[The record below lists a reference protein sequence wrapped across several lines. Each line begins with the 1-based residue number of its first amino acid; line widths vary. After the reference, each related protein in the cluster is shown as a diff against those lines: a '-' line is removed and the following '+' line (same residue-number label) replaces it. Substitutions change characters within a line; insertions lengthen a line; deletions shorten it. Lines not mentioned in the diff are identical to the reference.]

1 MRTRR
6 LLLLAVI
13 AGLVVAFFAF
23 DLGPRFGLDA
33 LKAQRAALR
42 AAFDAEP
49 GTTAAVYLA
58 IYVAVTAL
66 SLPGAA
72 VMTLA
77 GGAVFGF
84 GWGLV
89 LASIAST
96 IGATLAFLSARFLLR
111 DAVQARFGD
120 RLAAVNDGIRTDGAF
135 YLFTL
140 RLVPA
145 FPFFVINLVMGL
157 TPIATWTFVWVSQLG
172 MLLGTAV
179 FVNAGTELA
188 AVRSLGDV
196 LSPGLLVSFV
206 LLGLAPLAGRVLVD
220 RLRLRRVYAPWA
232 HLRPRRFDRNVV
244 VIGGGS
250 AGLVTAYI
258 AATVKAAVTLVERE
272 RLGGECLYTGCV
284 PSKTLIRSARLL
296 AEIGRAGDYG
306 VRTGP
311 AEVDFAQVMAR
322 VRQVIQ
328 AIEPHDS
335 VERYTR
341 LGVECMRGRATVTSP
356 WTVAI
361 TRPDGTTHALTTRAI
376 VIAAGARP
384 LVPPIPGLADVRP
397 LTSDTVWELRERPAR
412 LVVLGGGPIG
422 CELAQAFARFGTRVT
437 VVEQAPRLLTAEDDD
452 CAAMVE
458 ARFAAEGLDLRL
470 GHRARRVEVVAGQK
484 QLVVEYA
491 GAEVSIPFDEI
502 LCAVGRVANTEGY
515 GLEAFG
521 IGATP
526 ERRLDVNGYLET
538 RLPNII
544 ACGDVAGPYQ
554 FTHMA
559 AHGAR
564 YAALN
569 ALFGWI
575 RRSKVDYSVV
585 PWVTF
590 TDPQVARVGLNQR
603 QARAAGIAHTVT
615 SYALGDLDR
624 AIADGETAG
633 SVNVLTAPGSDRIL
647 GVTIVGTHAGEMLP
661 EWVTAMTHRLGV
673 NQVLGTIHVYPTFAE
688 ANRFVAGA
696 WRRGTVT
703 RGQQVFLEAVQR
715 WARGHAGLRTV
726 VAALWPLWY
735 DRTVAESRR
744 SEPGSS

>member
-1 MRTRR
+1 
-6 LLLLAVI
+6 
-13 AGLVVAFFAF
+13 
-23 DLGPRFGLDA
+23 
-33 LKAQRAALR
+33 
-42 AAFDAEP
+42 
-49 GTTAAVYLA
+49 
-58 IYVAVTAL
+58 
-66 SLPGAA
+66 
-72 VMTLA
+72 
-77 GGAVFGF
+77 
-84 GWGLV
+84 
-89 LASIAST
+89 
-96 IGATLAFLSARFLLR
+96 
-111 DAVQARFGD
+111 
-120 RLAAVNDGIRTDGAF
+120 
-135 YLFTL
+135 
-140 RLVPA
+140 
-145 FPFFVINLVMGL
+145 
-157 TPIATWTFVWVSQLG
+157 
-172 MLLGTAV
+172 
-179 FVNAGTELA
+179 
-188 AVRSLGDV
+188 
-196 LSPGLLVSFV
+196 
-206 LLGLAPLAGRVLVD
+206 
-220 RLRLRRVYAPWA
+220 
-232 HLRPRRFDRNVV
+232 
-244 VIGGGS
+244 
-250 AGLVTAYI
+250 
-258 AATVKAAVTLVERE
+258 
-272 RLGGECLYTGCV
+272 
-284 PSKTLIRSARLL
+284 
-296 AEIGRAGDYG
+296 
-306 VRTGP
+306 
-311 AEVDFAQVMAR
+311 
-322 VRQVIQ
+322 
-328 AIEPHDS
+328 
-335 VERYTR
+335 
-341 LGVECMRGRATVTSP
+341 
-356 WTVAI
+356 
-361 TRPDGTTHALTTRAI
+361 
-376 VIAAGARP
+376 
-384 LVPPIPGLADVRP
+384 
-397 LTSDTVWELRERPAR
+397 VWELRERPAR

>member
-13 AGLVVAFFAF
+13 TGLVAAFFAF
-23 DLGPRFGLDA
+23 DLGPRLGLDA
-33 LKAQRAALR
+33 LKTQRAALR
-42 AAFDAEP
+42 AAFDAQP
-49 GTTAAVYLA
+49 GTTATIYLA
-58 IYVAVTAL
+58 IYVVVTAL

-72 VMTLA
+72 VLTLA
-77 GGAVFGF
+77 GGAIFGF

-89 LASIAST
+89 LTSIAST

-111 DAVQARFGD
+111 DAVQARFGE
-120 RLAAVNDGIRTDGAF
+120 RLTAVNDGIRKDGAF

-145 FPFFVINLVMGL
+145 FPFFVVNLVMGL

-188 AVRSLGDV
+188 AVRSLAAV
-196 LSPGLLVSFV
+196 LSPGLLVSFA
-206 LLGLAPLAGRVLVD
+206 LLGLAPLVGRVVVD
-220 RLRLRRVYAPWA
+220 RLRMRRVYRPWA
-232 HLRPRRFDRNVV
+232 HQRPRRFDRNVV

-258 AATVKAAVTLVERE
+258 AATLKASVTLVERD
-272 RLGGECLYTGCV
+272 RMGGECLYTGCV
-284 PSKTLIRSARLL
+284 PSKTLIRSAKLL
-296 AEIGRAGDYG
+296 AEIARAGDYG

-311 AEVDFAQVMAR
+311 AEVDFARVMER
-322 VRQVIQ
+322 VRQVVR

-341 LGVECMRGRATVTSP
+341 LGVECMTGRATVTSP

-384 LVPPIPGLADVRP
+384 LVPPIPGLAEVRP
-397 LTSDTVWELRERPAR
+397 LTSDTVWDLRDRPAR

-437 VVEQAPRLLTAEDDD
+437 IVEQAPRLLTAEDDD
-452 CAAMVE
+452 CAAVVR
-458 ARFAAEGLDLRL
+458 ASFTAEGLDLRL
-470 GHRARRVEVVAGQK
+470 GHRAVRVEVVDGEK
-484 QLVVEYA
+484 RLVVEHG
-491 GAEVSIPFDEI
+491 GADTSVPFDEI

-515 GLEAFG
+515 GLEALG
-521 IGATP
+521 IGTTP

-538 RLPNII
+538 RLPNIV

-590 TDPQVARVGLNQR
+590 TDPQVARVGLNEQ
-603 QARAAGIAHTVT
+603 QARTRGIPHCVT
-615 SYALGDLDR
+615 TYALDDLDR
-624 AIADGETAG
+624 AIADGDTAG
-633 SVNVLTAPGSDRIL
+633 FVKVLTARGSDRIL
-647 GVTIVGTHAGEMLP
+647 GATIVGAHAGEMLP
-661 EWVTAMTHRLGV
+661 EWVTAMTHRLGL

-696 WRRGTVT
+696 WRRGNVT
-703 RGQQVFLEAVQR
+703 TGQHTFLEALQR
-715 WARGHAGLRTV
+715 WARGHAGPGTV
-726 VAALWPLWY
+726 FAALWPLWR
-735 DRTVAESRR
+735 DRAPVDKGSAGR
-744 SEPGSS
+744 SG